1 MPASITS
8 NEDAPSIIGRFI
20 LSSSK
25 TKRWHGNV
33 EAIKP
38 EFLNGVV
45 GQMTSY
51 GERVRFSL
59 FGSVQKPHYEVIN
72 EFDKKMAFDGN
83 HHLHRA
89 EDEEFGAG
97 NVTAVFT
104 LDQVKRL
111 IAAGGSTRSST
122 PRAARTTAAR
132 SSSAAGARP
141 MTAAARAREAID
153 AEKYAYYK
161 ANREMLPE
169 GINQYSDQISAL
181 MLKGMSAEQAFGE
194 VLEQHFD

>member
-1 MPASITS
+1 MTS
-8 NEDAPSIIGRFI
+8 TGGRACIIERPI

-38 EFLNGVV
+38 EFLNGVIT
-45 GQMTSY
+45 QMTAY
-51 GERVRFSL
+51 GDRVHFSM

-72 EFDKKMAFDGN
+72 SFDKKMAFDGN

-89 EDEEFGAG
+89 EEAEFGPG
-97 NVTAVFT
+97 NVTPIFT
-104 LDQVKRL
+104 VEQIKR
-111 IAAGGSTRSST
+111 IVATGGSG
-122 PRAARTTAAR
+122 AR
-132 SSSAAGARP
+132 SSIPRSARAASARSTGTAGARP
-141 MTAAARAREAID
+141 TTAAARAREAVD
-153 AEKYAYYK
+153 SEKYAYFK

-169 GINQYSDQISAL
+169 GINQHSDEISAL

-194 VLEQHFD
+194 IIEKHFG

>member
-1 MPASITS
+1 M
-8 NEDAPSIIGRFI
+8 
-20 LSSSK
+20 SSSK

-38 EFLNGVV
+38 EFLNGVI
-45 GQMTSY
+45 GQMAAY
-51 GERVRFSL
+51 GDRVHFSM

-72 EFDKKMAFDGN
+72 SFDKKMAFDGN

-89 EDEEFGAG
+89 EDDEFGAG
-97 NVTAVFT
+97 NVTPIFT
-104 LDQVKRL
+104 LEQIKRI
-111 IAAGGSTRSST
+111 IATGGSGVRSST
-122 PRAARTTAAR
+122 PRSARAASAR
-132 SSSAAGARP
+132 SAGGARP

-153 AEKYAYYK
+153 GEKYAYFK

-169 GINQYSDQISAL
+169 GINQYSDDISAL

-194 VLEQHFD
+194 IIEKHFG